1 MLFCIAKGRMMIA
14 LKKYFAMRVASAS
27 VVQITAVQ
35 IDTYREMLISEMKK
49 MGASENELSLVHD
62 ATITNSI
69 INKREPRDVAWAIL
83 Q

>member
-1 MLFCIAKGRMMIA
+1 MMIA

>member
-1 MLFCIAKGRMMIA
+1 MIA
-14 LKKYFAMRVASAS
+14 LKKYFAMRLAAAAPVNVSS
-27 VVQITAVQ
+27 FQIN
-35 IDTYREMLISEMKK
+35 DYRERVICEMKK
-49 MGASENELSLVHD
+49 MGASEQELSLLHD